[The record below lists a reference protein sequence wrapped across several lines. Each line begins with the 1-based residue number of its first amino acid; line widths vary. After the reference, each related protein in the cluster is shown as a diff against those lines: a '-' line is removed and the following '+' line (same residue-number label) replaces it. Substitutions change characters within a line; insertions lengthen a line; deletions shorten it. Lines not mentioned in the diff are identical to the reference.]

1 MDATSGAGPGRPPG
15 DRVRPDGLTTRQARI
30 VEAVLQS
37 VAQRG
42 YPPSMREIGQAV
54 GLASTSSVAHQV
66 GALQRK
72 GVLEQDPHRP
82 RAYRVRSASPE
93 VRDGTEP
100 AELPEAAY
108 VPVVG
113 RIAAG
118 APILAEEVVEDV
130 FALPREVVGEGELFA
145 LEVAGDS
152 MLGAA
157 ICDGDW
163 VTVRRQPTAENGD
176 IVAAMLDGEA
186 TVKRLKQEGGHV
198 WLLPENPAYEPIPG
212 EDATILGKV
221 VAVLRTL

>member
-82 RAYRVRSASPE
+82 RAYRVRSASPG
-93 VRDGTEP
+93 VRDGAEP
-100 AELPEAAY
+100 ARLPEAAY

-118 APILAEEVVEDV
+118 APILAEELVEDV

-186 TVKRLKQEGGHV
+186 TVKRLKQETGHV

-212 EDATILGKV
+212 ENATILGKV